1 METLVESPSRHAAL
15 FSSKQFAS
23 IGAYISPTHLLIFY
37 SFSSSN
43 YGTDFVFFLCQGMLP
58 SGIPAKRCQNRP
70 FISAPTARID
80 FECIQIRAVNCSAK
94 IRFVDCRY
102 ELPDR
107 QLCRGFLWSG
117 KVSFLLEIMQVSIN
131 WNLTTA
137 YESGFGRVERS
148 NNFVEMLPSSEKT
161 INLQSSIWSLLL
173 DFGVVFCCSSIS
185 IGR

>member
-1 METLVESPSRHAAL
+1 MEPISFSFCVRGCCRAASLQSGAKTGHSSRHRRRGLILSAYKSEPSIARQRSDSL
-15 FSSKQFAS
+15 IADMNCRIGSFAGGS
-23 IGAYISPTHLLIFY
+23 CE
-37 SFSSSN
+37 
-43 YGTDFVFFLCQGMLP
+43 V
-58 SGIPAKRCQNRP
+58 
-70 FISAPTARID
+70 
-80 FECIQIRAVNCSAK
+80 
-94 IRFVDCRY
+94 
-102 ELPDR
+102 
-107 QLCRGFLWSG
+107 G